1 MLTFTDSLRSNGANT
16 FVDAPPPGSLIEK
29 GGQPQRDQKPE
40 ALSVST
46 EVGLFQDIPGW
57 IWRAFLL
64 AWATIFGLFLAFFTV
79 NAQATFAVAIAALT
93 GLMAFGLPLALIAQS
108 GPGNPEHKGTVDTH
122 TGPLSI
128 WAAAAQIVLIPVG
141 GIVGLTA
148 FIIFA
153 M

>member
-1 MLTFTDSLRSNGANT
+1 MFTHIKPGGADT
-16 FVDAPPPGSLIEK
+16 IGHEPQQGSLIEDDK
-29 GGQPQRDQKPE
+29 QQPPDQKPE
-40 ALSVST
+40 VLSVPI
-46 EVGLFQDIPGW
+46 EAGLFQDMPAW

-64 AWATIFGLFLAFFTV
+64 AWAAIFGLFLAFFTI
-79 NAQATFAVAIAALT
+79 NAEATFVVSIAALT
-93 GLMAFGLPLALIAQS
+93 GLMAFGLPVVLVAQS
-108 GPGNPEHKGTVDTH
+108 GGRNPEYKGTVDTH

-128 WAAAAQIVLIPVG
+128 RAAAAQIVLIPVG